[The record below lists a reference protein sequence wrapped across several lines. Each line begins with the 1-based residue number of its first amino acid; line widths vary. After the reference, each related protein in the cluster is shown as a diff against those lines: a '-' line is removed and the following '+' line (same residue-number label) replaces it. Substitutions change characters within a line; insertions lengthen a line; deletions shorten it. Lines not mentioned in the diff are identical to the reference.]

1 MSVPPTPDSTPAATS
16 ITPGGYSIKRQTL
29 GERFE
34 PSVLDMIVELLAPAP
49 PALAVLRTA
58 IDAVFVDRWQA
69 KNWADL
75 MVFTLTDVAEAFA
88 PGTDI
93 HVEATAPVIVK
104 KLGYVV
110 DFARIGVL
118 ANDTTMNDIF
128 KSVSSS
134 HRRAT
139 TGGHPHSP
147 PSRNSIQ
154 VFDKK
159 AVPTIEKF
167 NGHDKDYFNWRESMI
182 NALGT
187 AGFSRFLDDKAV
199 VDRHPEVAEISFYSL
214 RGNVYGGQA
223 QPFA

>member
-1 MSVPPTPDSTPAATS
+1 
-16 ITPGGYSIKRQTL
+16 
-29 GERFE
+29 
-34 PSVLDMIVELLAPAP
+34 
-49 PALAVLRTA
+49 
-58 IDAVFVDRWQA
+58 
-69 KNWADL
+69 

-88 PGTDI
+88 PGTVI

-118 ANDTTMNDIF
+118 TNDTTMNDIV

-134 HRRAT
+134 YHRAT

-147 PSRNSIQ
+147 PSRNSVQ
-154 VFDKK
+154 VYDKK

-167 NGHDKDYFNWRESMI
+167 NGHDKDYFNWRESTI

-187 AGFSRFLDDKAV
+187 AFFSRLLDDKAV
-199 VDRHPEVAEISFYSL
+199 VGRHPEVAGSVFYSL
-214 RGNVYGGQA
+214 RGAVYGGQA
-223 QPFA
+223 QPIA